1 MADILR
7 QVRASI
13 GPSFAVGDSA
23 GAVGDS
29 AGAST
34 RQKPKEQIMDRRTLL
49 KAAAGAGTLAVSRT
63 LAAPALAQGAAARTL
78 RFVPQADLANFDP
91 VWGTQYVVRNASAMV
106 WDMLY
111 GVDENLQPQRQM
123 VESEEVS
130 SDGLT
135 WTFKLRPGLTFHD
148 GEKVLAKDVVA
159 SLNRWAVRDQM
170 GLMLK
175 AIEQELG
182 APDDRTV
189 KWVLKKPYPKMLLAL
204 GKNNSPVAFVM
215 PERIAKTDP
224 FKQISEYIGSGPMRF
239 AKAEWVPG
247 AKAVFEKFA
256 GYVPRQEPAS
266 WLAGGKRILIDRI
279 EWIVMPDPGT
289 ASAALQSGEIDWWE
303 NPISDLVPLLR
314 KNRNIVVD
322 IADPLGNVGSFRMN
336 HLYPPFNDVRARRA
350 VLMAMSQEDY
360 MRAIVGDDPALRKP
374 LPGFFTPGT
383 ALYTEEG
390 GDILKGPRNFDAA
403 KKLLAQSG
411 YAGQPVTC
419 LVAQD
424 QPITKA
430 QGDVTADLLKRLGMN
445 VDFNAIDWGTVGA
458 RRAQKTPPGQGGW
471 QMFHTWHAGADT
483 INPAPYHAIRG
494 NGDKAWFGW
503 PDVPEVE
510 TQVYAWFDAKTLD
523 EEKAAIRHL
532 NKAALESVIYA
543 PTGFFLQYQAWRKN
557 VSGVVKGPL
566 PFFWGVAKTA

>member
-1 MADILR
+1 VPI
-7 QVRASI
+7 I
-13 GPSFAVGDSA
+13 KSA
-23 GAVGDS
+23 GVLHFVSELKD
-29 AGAST
+29 
-34 RQKPKEQIMDRRTLL
+34 RVKPEEKIMDRRTLF
-49 KAAAGAGTLAVSRT
+49 KAVAGAGTLAMSQK
-63 LAAPALAQGAAARTL
+63 LAAPALAQGAAARVL
-78 RFVPQADLANFDP
+78 RFVPQSDLANFDP
-91 VWGTQYVVRNASAMV
+91 IWGTQYVVRNASAMV
-106 WDMLY
+106 WDTLY

-130 SDGLT
+130 ADGLT
-135 WTFKLRPGLTFHD
+135 WTFKLRPGLKFHD

-159 SLNRWAVRDQM
+159 SLNRWAARDQM
-170 GLMLK
+170 GLLLK
-175 AIEQELG
+175 AIQQDLT
-182 APDDRTV
+182 AVDDPTV
-189 KWVLKKPYPKMLLAL
+189 RWVLKKPFPKMLLAL
-204 GKNNSPVAFVM
+204 GKVSTQVACIM

-224 FKQISEYIGSGPMRF
+224 FKQITEYVGSGPMRF
-239 AKAEWVPG
+239 VRNEWVSG
-247 AKAVFEKFA
+247 DRAVFEKFA
-256 GYVPRQEPAS
+256 DYVPRQEPGS
-266 WLAGGKRILIDRI
+266 WLAGGKRVLVDRI
-279 EWIVMPDPGT
+279 EWKVMPDPGT
-289 ASAALQSGEIDWWE
+289 AAAALQNGEIDWWE

-314 KNRNIVVD
+314 KNRNIMVD
-322 IADPLGNVGSFRMN
+322 IADPLGNIGSFRMN

-360 MRAIVGDDPALRKP
+360 MRAIVGDDNNLWKP

-390 GDILKGPRNFDAA
+390 GDILKGPRNLDGA

-424 QPITKA
+424 QPIIKA

-445 VDFNAIDWGTVGA
+445 VDFAAIDWGTVGA

-471 QMFHTWHAGADT
+471 QMFHTWHAGADC
-483 INPAPYHAIRG
+483 INPAVAVGTRA

-510 TQVYAWFDAKTLD
+510 AQIAAWYDAKTLD
-523 EEKAAIRHL
+523 EEKAAIRRL
-532 NKAALESVIYA
+532 NKAALDNVVYA
-543 PTGFFLQYQAWRKN
+543 PTGFFLGYQAWRKN

-566 PFFWGVAKTA
+566 PFFWGVAKTV